1 MVRPADSNFNYSP
14 VRKAAKTV
22 ATAAVATGAAAGT
35 VLLLAKKG
43 KLDAVADGNKAVE
56 GVKKFLKKYADPAN
70 EFIGA
75 KATKLKTSAN
85 EFISNHEKLAGL
97 KERAGEMIESVK
109 EFDLVKHVAMA
120 KETAGEFFKGLPAKA
135 GNFFKE
141 IPAKVTGFFK
151 SIPETVG
158 KIFHRTAK

>member
-43 KLDAVADGNKAVE
+43 KLDAVADGNKYLE
-56 GVKKFLKKYADPAN
+56 GAKKFLKKYADPAN
-70 EFIGA
+70 EFIGTQA
-75 KATKLKTSAN
+75 GKIKTNAN
-85 EFISNHEKLAGL
+85 EFIAKHEKLAGL
-97 KERAGEMIESVK
+97 KTRAGEVIDNIK

-120 KETAGEFFKGLPAKA
+120 KETAGT
-135 GNFFKE
+135 FFKE
-141 IPAKVTGFFK
+141 LPTKAGDFFKSVPTKVAGFFK

>member
-43 KLDAVADGNKAVE
+43 KLDAVADGNKYLE
-56 GVKKFLKKYADPAN
+56 ETKKFLKKYADPAN
-70 EFIGA
+70 EFIGKQA
-75 KATKLKTSAN
+75 GKVKANAN
-85 EFISNHEKLAGL
+85 EFISKHEKLAGL
-97 KERAGEMIESVK
+97 KTRAGEVVSDIK
-109 EFDLVKHVAMA
+109 EFDLVKHIAVA
-120 KETAGEFFKGLPAKA
+120 KETA

-141 IPAKVTGFFK
+141 LPTKAGDFFK
-151 SIPETVG
+151 NIPGKATKFFGDIRENIG